1 MLNTRSFCD
10 QENHEHAIV
19 PPIVDVR
26 DNLGVLAIHVLSAKE
41 DLAKMDYETMIHKLY
56 DITCELHTAYDRER
70 TRIDYHFTLRG
81 CHLHSRGFSFFQLI
95 THYIK
100 ALMAY
105 PHGYFTVNFCQ
116 YGAD

>member
-81 CHLHSRGFSFFQLI
+81 FHLHCGDFLSFSLSLTISRL
-95 THYIK
+95 
-100 ALMAY
+100 
-105 PHGYFTVNFCQ
+105 
-116 YGAD
+116 